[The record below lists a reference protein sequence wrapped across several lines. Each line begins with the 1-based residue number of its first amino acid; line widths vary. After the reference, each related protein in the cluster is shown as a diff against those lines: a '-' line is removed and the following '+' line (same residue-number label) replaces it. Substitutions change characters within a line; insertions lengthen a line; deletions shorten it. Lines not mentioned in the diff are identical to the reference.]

1 MNQNELYHHGILGMK
16 WGVRRYQNA
25 DGSLTN
31 AGLKRYGNKTNFNK
45 VQAAMK
51 KAAGPSK
58 EEKAKLKAKA
68 RTQAEIDKY
77 NRIADK
83 KNGVKDTSKKTS
95 DSDSKPKVKTVKDM
109 TDEEIRS
116 KIARIRLENELNSLQ
131 PKHISKGEAF
141 IGHVKDVAVPAIKT
155 AAKNNLTKYL
165 DNALAEALG
174 VDNKDTIAALK
185 SEVEKLELQKRKKDA
200 KDYLSGKSKDDDFEK
215 LKKESQMYTF
225 KNNIKNMKK
234 NLGEDDDNSEKST
247 DSGSSKNDTSNNS
260 ESSKNNKSNDSG
272 SGKNNSYESDYYDQH
287 KYSYSTKYNPD
298 YDPSSDIF
306 GEGTSRYKE
315 KSKWDMSDAVDGDFT
330 EIYDLNF
337 YAPAVQ
343 KNAQAGKNY
352 VDQLLLEDKK
362 NRNKWPF

>member
-16 WGVRRYQNA
+16 WGVRRYQNS

-45 VQAAMK
+45 VQAAKK

-77 NRIADK
+77 NKIADK
-83 KNGVKDTSKKTS
+83 KNGVKDKSGKTS
-95 DSDSKPKVKTVKDM
+95 DSDSKPKAKTVKDM
-109 TDEEIRS
+109 TDDEIRA
-116 KIARIRLENELNSLQ
+116 KIARIRLENELSSLQ
-131 PKHISKGEAF
+131 PKQVSKGEAF

-174 VDNKDTIAALK
+174 TDKKDSIAALK

-234 NLGEDDDNSEKST
+234 NLGEDDENSETST
-247 DSGSSKNDTSNNS
+247 DSGSSKKDTSNNS
-260 ESSKNNKSNDSG
+260 ESSKNNTSSNS
-272 SGKNNSYESDYYDQH
+272 NSSYYDQF
-287 KYSYSTKYNPD
+287 KYSFNSKYNPD
-298 YDPSSDIF
+298 YDPASDIF

-315 KSKWDMSDAVDGDFT
+315 KSKWDTSDSVNGKFK
-330 EIYDLNF
+330 EYYDLNF
-337 YAPAVQ
+337 YAPVVQ
-343 KNAQAGKNY
+343 SNAQAGKSY
-352 VDQLLLEDKK
+352 VDQLLLEEKK
-362 NRNKWPF
+362 NRNLW